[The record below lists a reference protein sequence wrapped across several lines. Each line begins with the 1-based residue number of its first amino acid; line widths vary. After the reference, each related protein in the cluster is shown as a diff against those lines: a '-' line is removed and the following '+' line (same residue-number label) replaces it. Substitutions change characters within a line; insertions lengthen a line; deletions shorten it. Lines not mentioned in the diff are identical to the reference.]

1 MQAGITILVC
11 TYNGAARLP
20 ATLQHIALQ
29 QLPASVPCEVILVDN
44 ASSDNSVELALK
56 EWGKYSATFP
66 LKIIQEEKTGL
77 TYAREKGFEAS
88 AYEYILLCDDDNWL
102 SAGFVTRAY
111 EIMNRHNSIGILGGW
126 GQFEFEQ
133 PPPGWFARFNL
144 YAGGPQASQSGP
156 MPGHLVYGAGAVLRK
171 SAYRKLQGAGFISQL
186 TDRLGYQLSSGG
198 DHELCY
204 ALALA
209 GYDVWYDD
217 RLQFRHFITANRL
230 TEEYCRTYI
239 KESSRCFS
247 VLEPYKILLKTG
259 QPAISVFRRELGKS
273 LGYHLR
279 KTARLLKDMIVPA
292 KDSDHKVARRLELV
306 MLWQRLLS
314 YRHYNTM
321 KSNFR
326 QAVHFKQQL
335 QNKADAP
342 VRQLQQASLSNN

>member
-1 MQAGITILVC
+1 MQAGITILIC

-29 QLPASVPCEVILVDN
+29 ELPASVPCEVILVDN
-44 ASSDNSVELALK
+44 ASGDNSVELALS
-56 EWGKYSATFP
+56 EWGRYATTFP
-66 LKIIQEEKTGL
+66 LKIITEEKPGL
-77 TYAREKGFEAS
+77 TYAREKGFEAA

-102 SAGFVTRAY
+102 SAGFVATAY
-111 EIMNRHNSIGILGGW
+111 EIMSLHDSIGILGGW

-133 PPPGWFARFNL
+133 PPPGWFAHFNL
-144 YAGGPQASQSGP
+144 YAGGPQASQPGR
-156 MPGHLVYGAGAVLRK
+156 MPGHVVYGAGAVLRK
-171 SAYRKLQGAGFISQL
+171 TAYRKLQRAGFISLL

-247 VLEPYKILLKTG
+247 VLEPYKILLKTER
-259 QPAISVFRRELGKS
+259 PSISVFRRELLKS

-279 KTARLLKDMIVPA
+279 KTAQLLKDMFAAA
-292 KDSDHKVARRLELV
+292 KDSDHRIARRLELM

-314 YRHYNTM
+314 YRRFSMMTT
-321 KSNFR
+321 NFQ
-326 QAVHFKQQL
+326 QAVEFKERL
-335 QNKADAP
+335 QNTGDVPA
-342 VRQLQQASLSNN
+342 RQRPKTSLSKN